1 MQKYKYAYLQGQDYT
16 LQSNNSN
23 FKTMLL
29 LKHPASV
36 MALVSTYINTL
47 VHGDLSSGNLV
58 LTKLLSTGQGWEVG
72 GGQVGGRIRE
82 ASVFL

>member
-58 LTKLLSTGQGWEVG
+58 LKNSCQ
-72 GGQVGGRIRE
+72 QDKGGRWE
-82 ASVFL
+82 EG